1 MVKYFTTYSLFVF
14 LGFAQSTHAYSTT
27 QQKGYTRN
35 LCCEVVIDTGKTEF
49 IHPADTAKQ
58 ATEQYNKGFQDG
70 YNNYQPNAERIVGVS
85 VLLLPMVS
93 LPGCIYY
100 SFKKVSEHNIS
111 DDSYLSNPNFKYRSG
126 YLAGASKRR
135 RVAAWSC
142 FGGAVG
148 VFAGAGAAL
157 SLLLAAG
164 NAQ

>member
-1 MVKYFTTYSLFVF
+1 MVKYFITYTLFVV
-14 LGFAQSTHAYSTT
+14 LGITQNTFAYSAT
-27 QQKGYTRN
+27 QQKGYTCN

-49 IHPADTAKQ
+49 NHPADTAKQ

-70 YNNYQPNAERIVGVS
+70 FNNYQPNAERIVGVS

-100 SFKKVSEHNIS
+100 SFKKVSEKNIP
-111 DDSYLSNPNFKYRSG
+111 DSRYQTNSNVNYRTG
-126 YLAGASKRR
+126 YVAGASKRR

-148 VFAGAGAAL
+148 VFAGAGTVVG
-157 SLLLAAG
+157 LLYAG
-164 NAQ
+164 GNGQ

>member
-1 MVKYFTTYSLFVF
+1 MSKYFTAFALFLV
-14 LGFAQSTHAYSTT
+14 LGTT
-27 QQKGYTRN
+27 QAAYAGIINHHQDSSCSHCHELAK
-35 LCCEVVIDTGKTEF
+35 DTGKTEE
-49 IHPADTAKQ
+49 IQHADSAKH
-58 ATEQYNKGFQDG
+58 TSEQFNKGFQDG
-70 YNNYQPNAERIVGVS
+70 YRHYQPNAERVVGLS
-85 VLLLPMVS
+85 VLLVPMFA

-100 SFKKVSEHNIS
+100 TFKKVSEKNIP
-111 DDSYLSNPNFKYRSG
+111 DSRYQTNSNVNYRSG
-126 YLAGASKRR
+126 YVAGASKRR

>member
-1 MVKYFTTYSLFVF
+1 MVKYFITYTLFVV
-14 LGFAQSTHAYSTT
+14 LGITQSTLAYSTT
-27 QQKGYTRN
+27 QQKGYTSN

-49 IHPADTAKQ
+49 NHPADTAKQ

-85 VLLLPMVS
+85 VLLLPMFS
-93 LPGCIYY
+93 IPGCIYY

-111 DDSYLSNPNFKYRSG
+111 DDSYLSNPNLKYRSG

-148 VFAGAGAAL
+148 VFAGAGAVVAL
-157 SLLLAAG
+157 LYAG
-164 NAQ
+164 GNGQ